1 LLGVSPVLSL
11 FKKEEPKTT
20 VRNDFAL
27 ELQESLAILE
37 KQINTVIKLSEAA
50 VLEMAQAA
58 ENSMTMIKSS
68 KEVIANSLQEV
79 LELNEA
85 SIAAITKV
93 VEENAQVLKEVEAYL
108 HQLVEKIDG
117 VFRLWGKDGQEQLVG
132 ILENITKKTR
142 VVALN
147 ASIEAARLGTAGRSF
162 AVVAQEIQNLVS
174 KTSEA
179 IENLAEHNR
188 VFEQKVEELTGNL
201 EGLEEY
207 FLRELRAANEKIKE
221 SGKISQAWGQK
232 TGEIFQK
239 TDQALD
245 DLEEVVTQGSV
256 NFQFQDIIAQRLNNV
271 IKGLK
276 LIAEF
281 LKTNDQGELLSKI
294 EALYTSEDERNIH
307 QTVLNNFQNN
317 DPDQLS
323 NIEFF

>member
-1 LLGVSPVLSL
+1 
-11 FKKEEPKTT
+11 
-20 VRNDFAL
+20 
-27 ELQESLAILE
+27 
-37 KQINTVIKLSEAA
+37 
-50 VLEMAQAA
+50 M
-58 ENSMTMIKSS
+58 
-68 KEVIANSLQEV
+68 
-79 LELNEA
+79 
-85 SIAAITKV
+85 
-93 VEENAQVLKEVEAYL
+93 
-108 HQLVEKIDG
+108 
-117 VFRLWGKDGQEQLVG
+117 
-132 ILENITKKTR
+132 
-142 VVALN
+142 ALN

-245 DLEEVVTQGSV
+245 DLEVVVTQGSV

-317 DPDQLS
+317 DPAQLN